1 MAFPKQW
8 QFLTQ
13 VCRKEKTV
21 RNYEVVF
28 VAAPTLTSEEL
39 DSFINHIQ
47 TVVEGKNGKV
57 VKVDNWGKKSLAYK
71 IKKFR
76 EAYYVILSIE
86 GDGSAIAEVERR
98 FRVTDYIIRFI
109 SVRID
114 EDVKRSEKIKA
125 ARQKKGSKTAS
136 NVSTIPDPLMGM
148 ESEQAAPSD
157 L

>member
-1 MAFPKQW
+1 M
-8 QFLTQ
+8 
-13 VCRKEKTV
+13 

-39 DSFINHIQ
+39 DGFINHIQ

-76 EAYYVILSIE
+76 EAYYVVLSIE
-86 GDGSAIAEVERR
+86 GDGSTIAEIERR

-114 EDVKRSEKIKA
+114 EDLKRSEKIKS
-125 ARQKKGSKTAS
+125 ARHKKGTKPAPEFPEISE
-136 NVSTIPDPLMGM
+136 PPMGI
-148 ESEQAAPSD
+148 EPEQAPPSG

>member
-1 MAFPKQW
+1 
-8 QFLTQ
+8 
-13 VCRKEKTV
+13 V

-39 DSFINHIQ
+39 DGFINHIQ

-76 EAYYVILSIE
+76 EAYYVVLSIE
-86 GDGSAIAEVERR
+86 GDGSTIAEIERR

-114 EDVKRSEKIKA
+114 EDLKRSEKIKS
-125 ARQKKGSKTAS
+125 ARHKKGTKAAPEFPEISEPSAG
-136 NVSTIPDPLMGM
+136 IEP
-148 ESEQAAPSD
+148 EQAPPSG

>member
-1 MAFPKQW
+1 M
-8 QFLTQ
+8 
-13 VCRKEKTV
+13 

-39 DSFINHIQ
+39 DNFIHHAQ
-47 TVVEGKNGKV
+47 TVIESKNGKV

-76 EAYYVILSIE
+76 EGYYVVLSIE
-86 GDGSAIAEVERR
+86 ADGAAIAELERR

-114 EDVKRSEKIKA
+114 EDLKRSEKIKA
-125 ARQKKGSKTAS
+125 ARRKKAPKQEFEPSFTAEAE
-136 NVSTIPDPLMGM
+136 T
-148 ESEQAAPSD
+148 PSVD
-157 L
+157 LDV